1 MHAQGERRVEL
12 RRCQKQKLQQEHSNG
27 GCGAHNP
34 GLNGVAGHSMEQCMK
49 TTTLLASAVALAFT
63 FGVAMAQTK
72 DKAPAKPRTAE
83 SIECSKQADAK
94 GLHGKERKVFRAKC
108 KKDLAKPANKPA

>member
-1 MHAQGERRVEL
+1 
-12 RRCQKQKLQQEHSNG
+12 
-27 GCGAHNP
+27 
-34 GLNGVAGHSMEQCMK
+34 MEQCMK

-63 FGVAMAQTK
+63 FGAAMAQTK